1 MTRIHTDHNGV
12 YVNAISGMSD
22 GQNVEG
28 HVYDIHP
35 GAGPCTRLVFQLG
48 PIKEAGVNGI
58 TNEALLAVLNHRLKY
73 LNTKFPCAENQRA
86 INHLELA
93 QQALESRTKDRLAR
107 GVEGTHAS

>member
-22 GQNVEG
+22 GTNVEG
-28 HVYDIHP
+28 HVYDVH
-35 GAGPCTRLVFQLG
+35 AGRSTTRLSFQLG